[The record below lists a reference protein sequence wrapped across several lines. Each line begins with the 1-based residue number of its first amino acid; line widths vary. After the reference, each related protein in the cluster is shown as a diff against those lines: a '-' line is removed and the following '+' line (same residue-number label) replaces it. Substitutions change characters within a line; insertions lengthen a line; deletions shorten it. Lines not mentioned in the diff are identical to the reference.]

1 MENMVTR
8 NNTPWPQEEAALTST
23 MNFIMLKFIDTQ
35 DVCKIEKCTPF
46 YILLIIKDL
55 QKAVQFSGTMD
66 SAKIARHFPSSY
78 KSTLYKTTCYSH
90 YLRSCRKLHSFLH
103 TPGNQRFT
111 KRPAILKNSEASG
124 SFGGKDFHSASRQ
137 SCRRARISRVRRES
151 L

>member
-46 YILLIIKDL
+46 YRLLIIKDL

-66 SAKIARHFPSSY
+66 SAKIARRFPSSY
-78 KSTLYKTTCYSH
+78 KSTLYKTTCNSQ
-90 YLRSCRKLHSFLH
+90 KL
-103 TPGNQRFT
+103 
-111 KRPAILKNSEASG
+111 
-124 SFGGKDFHSASRQ
+124 
-137 SCRRARISRVRRES
+137 
-151 L
+151 